1 MASIPKG
8 VDLKAL
14 QVFQA
19 VCQSATLA
27 KAARRLAMTQPAV
40 SQHLTRLENAIGAL
54 LLERSQR
61 PFRLTPAGEVL
72 RERVDGLLQDVSR
85 TVTAVRTIG
94 QAPLP
99 SLRISIPTSLS
110 NALAP
115 TLFAELKRHPSPRS
129 VHISCDNALELS
141 RRFLEREIDLIVSA
155 DPLDDVDGLG
165 RHPLCRESYMLVL
178 PSKYTGR
185 VDNLQELAEQIPFIR
200 FAPRSTIAMAIDRH
214 LARVGIE
221 IARHASFDSASVVTS
236 VVGQGDGF
244 SIMTPLCLFEGRANR
259 REVVSRSL
267 PIAKFHRT
275 LSLISRTQEQ
285 EEIATAVA
293 NAARKVLKSKICS
306 RLNSLVGADVA
317 SFEVLG

>member
-1 MASIPKG
+1 MTSIPKG

-19 VCQSATLA
+19 VCQSGTLA

-40 SQHLTRLENAIGAL
+40 SQNLTRLENAMGAL

-72 RERVDGLLQDVSR
+72 RERADGLLQDVSR

-99 SLRISIPTSLS
+99 SLRISVPTSLS

-115 TLFAELKRHPSPRS
+115 TLFAELKHYPNPRS

-155 DPLDDVDGLG
+155 DPLEEVDGLN

-185 VDNLQELAEQIPFIR
+185 VDNLQELAE
-200 FAPRSTIAMAIDRH
+200 
-214 LARVGIE
+214 
-221 IARHASFDSASVVTS
+221 
-236 VVGQGDGF
+236 
-244 SIMTPLCLFEGRANR
+244 
-259 REVVSRSL
+259 
-267 PIAKFHRT
+267 
-275 LSLISRTQEQ
+275 
-285 EEIATAVA
+285 
-293 NAARKVLKSKICS
+293 
-306 RLNSLVGADVA
+306 
-317 SFEVLG
+317 